1 MEESKIPI
9 ERQRVLATKNN
20 TGWKQWGPYLSE
32 RQWGT
37 VREDYSE
44 DGSAWDY
51 FPHDHARSRAYRW
64 GEDGILGISD
74 NKQNICF
81 CLAMWNKKDPII
93 KERIFGLNG
102 KEGNHGEDV
111 KEYYYYLESTPTHSY
126 MKGLYKYP
134 QNEFPYSQL
143 VYVNRTRTKNEPE
156 YELIDTGIFD
166 NDEYFDVFVEYAKN
180 DPTDILI
187 YVTICNRSNNKT
199 SLFFLPKIWYR
210 NIWSWGYGNAKPLM
224 KIEKPGVLSI
234 QNIRIGDYKLYY
246 EGNAEPLFCENETNY
261 KKLFGVE
268 NAGPFVKDGVND
280 YLVHGK
286 RECINPENFGTVCYL
301 KYDLEFEPKDEIIIR
316 LRLTKSTFFKPFQ
329 DFDCI
334 LNTRKKENDE
344 FYAWLQKSIENE
356 DERLIQRQAY
366 AGLMWS
372 KQYYHLN
379 MNQWLNGD
387 PATPKPP
394 EKRKQG
400 RNHNWKHMNCEN
412 IIHMPDKWEYPWFAA
427 WDLAFH
433 TIPICRLDPWFAKRQ
448 LEILLREYYM
458 HPNGQI
464 PAYEW
469 HFGDVNPPVH
479 AWATWRVYEID
490 KSMNN
495 GVGDI
500 DFLEKIFHKLLLNF
514 TWWVNQKDSEGNNIF
529 EGGFLGLDNIG
540 VFDRSRPLPTGGFIE
555 QADGTSWMAM
565 YCLNMLR
572 IALEISLTRPI
583 YQDMASKFFEHF
595 LYIAGALNN
604 IGNDRVCLW
613 DEEDSFF
620 FDVLHLPNGQSI
632 PLKIRSMVGIIPLFA
647 VETLEPE
654 VVEKLPVFKRRV
666 EWVLQNR
673 PDLAQLIS
681 RWHVHGK
688 GETRLLALVRSY
700 RLTKVLEKLLDEQE
714 FLSRYG
720 IRALSKYHEKNPYN
734 LYYNGEVYSVKY
746 VPGESDTTLFG
757 GNSNWRGPI
766 WIPVNYLLVES
777 LLEFHCYYGDDFK
790 VDFPTGSGE
799 KKSLKEIAECLS
811 QRIVDLF
818 MKDEHGRRK
827 VFGDS
832 QKFQND
838 PHFKDYILFYE
849 YFHGDNGRG
858 VGASH
863 QTGWTACIAD
873 LIHDFYH
880 KKSITK

>member
-1 MEESKIPI
+1 
-9 ERQRVLATKNN
+9 
-20 TGWKQWGPYLSE
+20 
-32 RQWGT
+32 

-166 NDEYFDVFVEYAKN
+166 NDEYFDVFVEYVKN

-210 NIWSWGYGNAKPLM
+210 NIWAWGYGNAKPLM

-234 QNIRIGDYKLYY
+234 QNVRIGDYKLYY

-316 LRLTKSTFFKPFQ
+316 LRLTKSTFSKPFQ

-604 IGNDRVCLW
+604 MGNDRVCLW

-654 VVEKLPVFKRRV
+654 ILEKLPVFKRRV

-777 LLEFHCYYGDDFK
+777 LMEFHCYYGDDFK

-849 YFHGDNGRG
+849 YFH
-858 VGASH
+858 
-863 QTGWTACIAD
+863 
-873 LIHDFYH
+873 
-880 KKSITK
+880 